1 MADGARFDMAGS
13 TTLAADRWRLPG
25 FVLGVLVAGLL
36 VLFREEA
43 LAALRVWESSTAYNH
58 GWLVLPIALWLAWQ
72 RKGRFAQLAPEPL
85 PVAALLM
92 LPGAF
97 VWLVAE
103 RLGIMEGRQFV
114 LIGMIWVAF
123 LAVMGWRVTAAMAA
137 PLSYLVFLVPFGAFT
152 VPMLQNITAWQIEVL
167 LDRLTDIPFYIDEL
181 IIEIPAGTFL
191 VAEACAGLRFLIAAL
206 AFGALY
212 AYVMFRS
219 PWRRVLVML
228 LALTV
233 PIVANGFRAF
243 GLVLLGHYQGSAA
256 AVDADH
262 VLYGWVFFSIVI
274 LLLILAGLPF
284 REDHAD
290 LSPARFPSRPA
301 PARPAMLAAAAIGAG
316 LFAAGGPLAAAALD
330 RGAATP
336 PQAVAPRVTLPDR
349 CTPGAVPTEMVCQGT
364 RVALRLMVFA
374 PHTNWSAVA
383 AERHRAF
390 DGATDEDVTFQVAT
404 SGAAWQGRQTQEA
417 KRITAVAAWLDGA
430 PAGDGLR
437 SRARQA
443 WNTFSGGG
451 RGAPVLAVVT
461 LVPDGPGDPRDREVL
476 RRVLLDQSGLAEQAA
491 ALSRGEGR

>member
-1 MADGARFDMAGS
+1 MADGAHFETTGS
-13 TTLAADRWRLPG
+13 TALAPDRWRLAG
-25 FVLGVLVAGLL
+25 IVLAALVVGLL
-36 VLFREEA
+36 LLFRDEVM
-43 LAALRVWESSTAYNH
+43 AALRVWNSSTAYNH
-58 GWLVLPIALWLAWQ
+58 CWLVLPIALWLAWQ
-72 RKGRFAQLAPEPL
+72 RKGRFTQLAPEPL

-92 LPGAF
+92 LPGALA
-97 VWLVAE
+97 WLVAE
-103 RLGIMEGRQFV
+103 RLGIMEGRQLV
-114 LIGMIWVAF
+114 LIGMVWVAV

-137 PLSYLVFLVPFGAFT
+137 PLSYLVFLVPFGAFS
-152 VPMLQNITAWQIEVL
+152 VPLLQKITAWQIDVL

-181 IIEIPAGTFL
+181 VIEIPAGTFL

-219 PWRRVLVML
+219 PWRRLVVML

-243 GLVLLGHYQGSAA
+243 GLVLLGHFQGSAA

-301 PARPAMLAAAAIGAG
+301 PARPAMLAAAAVLAAG
-316 LFAAGGPLAAAALD
+316 FAAAGPLAAARLDGGALP
-330 RGAATP
+330 P
-336 PQAVAPRVTLPDR
+336 PQAVAPTLTLPQR
-349 CTPGAVPTEMVCQGT
+349 CTAGPEPATMTCQGT
-364 RVALRLMVFA
+364 RLAVRLLVFA

-390 DGATDEDVTFQVAT
+390 DGGSDEDVTFQVPT
-404 SGAAWQGRQTQEA
+404 PGALWQGRQV
-417 KRITAVAAWLDGA
+417 KDVRRITAVAAWLDGA
-430 PAGDGLR
+430 PAGDGVR

-443 WNTFSGGG
+443 WNALSGGG
-451 RGAPVLAVVT
+451 YGVPVLAVVT
-461 LVPDGPGDPRDREVL
+461 LEPEGAGDPRDREIL
-476 RRVLLDQSGLAEQAA
+476 RAMLREQAA
-491 ALSRGEGR
+491 LVEQATALSRGAR